1 MTMSSM
7 FPPAPVFAITVM
19 MALSTSALASPTLTA
34 REPTVEQ
41 MICAL
46 DPQCKTPFLDPRLRD
61 VSAGP
66 TVHALGSF
74 DRRVNF
80 AFDSA
85 ELTVEARGE
94 LYEVAK
100 CLADPRLINVSI
112 VINGHTDGVGTIE
125 YNLGLSERRA
135 EAVRQYLITQ
145 YGIDPSRLAAKG
157 YGKSQLLL
165 PSDPTNSL
173 NRRVSFLNT
182 NYTTPSTPQ
191 PSQWVPSQDGL

>member
-1 MTMSSM
+1 MSRMIMSA
-7 FPPAPVFAITVM
+7 PAFAITVV
-19 MALSTSALASPTLTA
+19 MALSTSALAGPTLTA
-34 REPTVEQ
+34 REPTVEE

-61 VSAGP
+61 VRAGP
-66 TVHALGSF
+66 TVHAPGSF
-74 DRRVNF
+74 DRTVNF

-85 ELTVEARGE
+85 ELTLDARRE

-100 CLADPRLINVSI
+100 CLMDPRLTNVSI

-135 EAVRQYLITQ
+135 DAVRQYLITQ
-145 YGIDPSRLAAKG
+145 HGIDPSRLTAEG

-165 PSDPTNSL
+165 PGDPTNGL
-173 NRRVSFLNT
+173 NRRVSFLNP
-182 NYTTPSTPQ
+182 NYTTSSAPQ
-191 PSQWVPSQDGL
+191 PSPWEPLQDGF